1 MGEGILSLR
10 LSSAQPLRS
19 TVSLAQDSW
28 NQSTEQCL
36 AHELTLQK
44 VPFAMEMPI
53 PVHYKGILLACG
65 FRADFLVQNCV
76 LVELKTVE
84 HVLPIHE
91 AQILT
96 YMKLAK
102 VKVGLL
108 INFNSAPLTAGV
120 RRFSL

>member
-1 MGEGILSLR
+1 
-10 LSSAQPLRS
+10 
-19 TVSLAQDSW
+19 
-28 NQSTEQCL
+28 
-36 AHELTLQK
+36 
-44 VPFAMEMPI
+44 MEMPI
-53 PVHYKGILLACG
+53 PVLYKGILLACG
-65 FRADFLVQNCV
+65 YRADFLVQNCV

-96 YMKLAK
+96 HMKLAK

-120 RRFSL
+120 DRKSTRLNSSHRL